1 MTAEFT
7 GKGSPLS
14 QNGLDT
20 ALHQLGCDKESL
32 WALVT
37 VETSGFGF
45 LPDRRP
51 KILYERHIFH
61 QLTKGAYDD
70 VPDLSSVMRGGYF
83 GGAAEYDRLAR
94 AMNLDADAALES
106 VSWGLGQIMGFNAA
120 SLGYRGAR
128 DMIAQFQQGEDAQL
142 DGIARFLKATPA
154 LRAAFLA
161 KAWKTVAFYYNG
173 SDYAKKE
180 YDAKL
185 AYSYD
190 LYQQHGCPDVGI
202 RAAQACLAY
211 LGYDPH
217 GVDGLRGKH
226 TLAALNAFQAAN
238 GMPASAAIDQAGIDA
253 VLLAAGV

>member
-7 GKGSPLS
+7 GKGSPLTEG
-14 QNGLDT
+14 GLTT
-20 ALHQLGCDKESL
+20 ALSTLGCERESL

-61 QLTKGAYDD
+61 RLTKGAHDD
-70 VPDLSSVMRGGYF
+70 VPDLSASTAGGYF

-94 AMNLDADAALES
+94 AMKLDANAALDS
-106 VSWGLGQIMGFNAA
+106 VSWGLGQIMGFNAVN
-120 SLGYRGAR
+120 LGYGGAR
-128 DMIAQFQQGEDAQL
+128 DMIAQFLQGEDAQL
-142 DGIARFLKATPA
+142 DGIVRFLTGAPP
-154 LRAAFLA
+154 LRDAFLA
-161 KAWKTVAFYYNG
+161 KSWKTVAFYYNG

-185 AYSYD
+185 AYAYD
-190 LYQQHGCPDVGI
+190 LYKQHGCPDVGI
-202 RAAQACLAY
+202 RACQACLAY

-226 TLAALNAFQAAN
+226 TLAALNAFQAATTL
-238 GMPASAAIDQAGIDA
+238 PVSASIDQAGIDA